1 MLLFSVIGAVHISSW
16 QMLCFSLVSAFFLT
30 RSDVFLTNNC
40 CVFHCYALNFSPI
53 GVLFLTKKR
62 CISHKKSC
70 VLVDNWC
77 LSKKIFLLFLV
88 TNRCFFQNYVFVFL
102 YTLCTFFLH
111 IKERFWRSCEIHD
124 PTVKKYYSIL
134 YTFLDTVMYRM

>member
-16 QMLCFSLVSAFFLT
+16 QMLCFSLVSGFVLT

-53 GVLFLTKKR
+53 GVLFLTNKR

-77 LSKKIFLLFLV
+77 LSKKNIPFVFSNKSLFLSELRLCV
-88 TNRCFFQNYVFVFL
+88 PLYCVYILFTYQGVFL
-102 YTLCTFFLH
+102 TKLWNLWSHSKKVLFNTLYIF
-111 IKERFWRSCEIHD
+111 IYGN
-124 PTVKKYYSIL
+124 V
-134 YTFLDTVMYRM
+134 